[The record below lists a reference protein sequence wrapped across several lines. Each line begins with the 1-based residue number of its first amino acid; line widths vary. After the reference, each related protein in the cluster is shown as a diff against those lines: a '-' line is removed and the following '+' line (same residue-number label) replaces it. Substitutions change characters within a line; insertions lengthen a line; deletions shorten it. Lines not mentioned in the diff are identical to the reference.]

1 MVLESLISPFKAEK
15 SPYKLFMIGFLY
27 VSVAIL
33 LSLWIFKE
41 KTSLVM
47 VFLTV
52 MAAVP
57 LMYNTI
63 RLEEEKDKM
72 AGAEYPLLK
81 EHVKALTFFVVLF
94 LGMLFAFSM
103 WFVFLPSE
111 ITQITFD
118 TQLDTISKINSKILG
133 DVPTSLAQSNPGLI
147 SKIFFNNMKVLTF
160 AILFSFFYGAG
171 AIFILTWNASVIGA
185 ASGSFIRNG
194 LSEYAATTG
203 LTKIASYFGIFS
215 VGLLRYLIHGI
226 PEILA
231 YFTGGLAGGIISVAV
246 IKHDFR
252 NKNFKRIATDS
263 LDLIMLAIFILFV
276 AAIME
281 VYLTPIIF

>member
-1 MVLESLISPFKAEK
+1 MVLESITYPFKAERHP
-15 SPYKLFMIGFLY
+15 SKLFLIGVLY

-47 VFLTV
+47 IFLTV
-52 MAAVP
+52 MAALP

-63 RLEEEKDKM
+63 RLEEEKDKL
-72 AGAEYPLLK
+72 ASSEYPLIK
-81 EHVKALTFFVVLF
+81 EHVKALTFFMFLF
-94 LGMLFAFSM
+94 MGMLFAFSM
-103 WFVFLPSE
+103 WFVFLPPE
-111 ITQITFD
+111 LTQTTFS
-118 TQLDTISKINSKILG
+118 TQLETITNINSKIVG
-133 DVPTSLAQSNPGLI
+133 NAPTSLAQSNPGLV

-185 ASGSFIRNG
+185 AIGTFIRNG
-194 LSEYAATTG
+194 LTEYAAATG
-203 LTKIASYFGIFS
+203 LTKAAGYFGVFS
-215 VGLLRYLIHGI
+215 IGLLRYLIHGV

-231 YFTGGLAGGIISVAV
+231 YFVGGLAGGIISVAV
-246 IKHDFR
+246 IRHDFKT
-252 NKNFKRIATDS
+252 KNFKRITTDS
-263 LDLIMLAIFILFV
+263 LDLVMLAIFILFV

-281 VYLTPIIF
+281 VYLTPAIF